1 MNKIKTYTLDSV
13 VDETIG
19 VIGTPNRDRFEE
31 KIKIELIGKKI
42 KEVRQEK
49 KMTQEELGKLVG
61 VQRAQISK
69 IENSTLNVGLS
80 TIYKVFEA
88 LGADISFSVAYNF
101 NK

>member
-1 MNKIKTYTLDSV
+1 MMCLCL
-13 VDETIG
+13 
-19 VIGTPNRDRFEE
+19 

-61 VQRAQISK
+61 VQIAQISK
-69 IENSTLNVGLS
+69 IENSTLNVGLN

-101 NK
+101 DK